1 MVKQVLVELD
11 AELLARLDRVAPGR
25 ARKRSEF
32 IRAAIRRA
40 LWDAEEQAT
49 AAAYA
54 KRPDSARDA
63 SFDPSVWE
71 APKRKP
77 RRHS

>member
-11 AELLARLDRVAPGR
+11 AELLARLDRVAPGK

-32 IRAAIRRA
+32 IRTAIRKA
-40 LWDAEEQAT
+40 LWDAEEHAT

-54 KRPDSARDA
+54 VRPDSGEKAY
-63 SFDPSVWE
+63 FDPSVWE
-71 APKRKP
+71 ASKPKA
-77 RRHS
+77 RRRP